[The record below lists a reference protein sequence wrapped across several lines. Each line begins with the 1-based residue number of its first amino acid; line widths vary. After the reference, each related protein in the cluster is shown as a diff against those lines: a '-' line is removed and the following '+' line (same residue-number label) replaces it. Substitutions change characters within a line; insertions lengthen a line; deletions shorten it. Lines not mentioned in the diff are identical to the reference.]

1 MHVMQPAELQN
12 VTDMHTNT
20 VQKNARK
27 YWSKALYK
35 YCTKILHKN
44 TAQKMHKNTAQ
55 ILLRE
60 CDACSRQDRSILP
73 VCMCK
78 EGLMCAKLNVETQ
91 CAKIFCKD
99 C

>member
-20 VQKNARK
+20 AQKMQ
-27 YWSKALYK
+27 
-35 YCTKILHKN
+35 KN
-44 TAQKMHKNTAQ
+44 TAQILLKNTAQILHKNTAQ